1 MAKGKTLYVTDFDDT
16 LAMTDANVILIR
28 NGERTSLTPAEFA
41 VYEPEK
47 GDTFDFSEFDQLIN
61 PRPIE
66 RFTKLLQRVVK
77 EKRADKVVVL
87 TARNHTLPVVQF
99 LRMIGITSGVAIA
112 ALGDANPEKKARYIE
127 KQIQDGHTRV
137 VFVDDS
143 AKNVAAVSKLK
154 DKYPEV
160 KLVVHHATEHEA
172 PAKSEEPTD
181 DKKSNAASDNERT
194 ISQQAEKMGLTN
206 LSFGRWGRE
215 INGKMTVTHTVQ
227 NGRLVAKQPN

>member
-16 LAMTDANVILIR
+16 LAMTDANVILVR
-28 NGERTSLTPAEFA
+28 NGKRTSLTPAEFA

-47 GDTFDFSEFDQLIN
+47 GDTFDFSEFDKLIN
-61 PRPIE
+61 PRPIQ
-66 RFTKLLQRVVK
+66 RFTKLLQKVVK

-87 TARNHTLPVVQF
+87 TARNHTLPVTQF

-127 KQIQDGHTRV
+127 KQIQDGHDRI

-143 AKNVAAVSKLK
+143 AKNVAAVSKLR

-160 KLVVHHATEHEA
+160 KLVVHQAKEHDS
-172 PAKSEEPTD
+172 PAKDEEPTKEPTTPPD
-181 DKKSNAASDNERT
+181 D
-194 ISQQAEKMGLTN
+194 ISAIAKQAQQMGLTDMR
-206 LSFGRWGRE
+206 FGRYGRD
-215 INGKMTVTHTVQ
+215 GKVTHIIQ
-227 NGRLVAKQPN
+227 NGRLVPKPTN

>member
-1 MAKGKTLYVTDFDDT
+1 MATGKTLYVTDFDDT

-47 GDTFDFSEFDQLIN
+47 GDVFDFSEFDQLIN
-61 PRPIE
+61 PRPIQ
-66 RFTKLLQRVVK
+66 RFTKLLQRVVQ

-143 AKNVAAVSKLK
+143 AKNVAAVNRLK

-160 KLVVHHATEHEA
+160 KLVVHQAKEHQPDSKET
-172 PAKSEEPTD
+172 PSEKQDTRQPEDLTTIQKQAKS
-181 DKKSNAASDNERT
+181 
-194 ISQQAEKMGLTN
+194 MGLDDMK
-206 LSFGRWGRE
+206 FGRY
-215 INGKMTVTHTVQ
+215 GKDGKVTHIIQ
-227 NGRLVAKQPN
+227 NGRLIPKPNK